1 MKVLH
6 IVTLVTPDGAFG
18 GPTRVAVNLCS
29 ALRDQGHE
37 AVLAAGVSGF
47 DTPPA
52 SVGGVPAHLFPAR
65 RVIRV
70 FGHAPTYAPALGR
83 WIDEHAPKFDIVHI
97 HLARD
102 LVTLPVAARLRRLGI
117 PFVVQTHGMI
127 APHGHP
133 LAAVIDRLWT
143 VKLLRSAAIVFHLN
157 PTERHDLRT
166 VGGTELPLRELRN
179 GVPVPAVPVR
189 DPAPDTTPEVLFLA
203 RLHERK
209 RPEVFAEAALS
220 LLKSGVRAR
229 FAIVGPP
236 AGAEACVDATIA
248 QARSDGFGETCIR
261 REPAVEPDRTGERM
275 SGASIYV
282 LPSVQEPF
290 PMTVLEAMM
299 LGIPVIIRP
308 DNGLAEFVET
318 HGCGVVVDGGP
329 PAFAQ
334 AISDLLADPSRSRV
348 MGRRGRSAAQAA
360 FGIDGVGRDLEQA
373 YRHVLY
379 EDNE

>member
-6 IVTLVTPDGAFG
+6 VVTLVTPDGAFG

-37 AVLAAGVSGF
+37 AVIAAGVNGF
-47 DTPPA
+47 DEPPA
-52 SVGGVPAHLFPAR
+52 SLGGVPAHLFPAR
-65 RVIRV
+65 RVVRGL
-70 FGHAPTYAPALGR
+70 GHAPTYAPALGR

-102 LVTLPVAARLRRLGI
+102 LVTLPVAARLHRMGI

-127 APHGHP
+127 APRSHP
-133 LAAVIDRLWT
+133 LAAAIDRLWT
-143 VKLLRSAAIVFHLN
+143 VKLLRSAAMVLHLN
-157 PTERHDLRT
+157 STERQDLCA
-166 VGGTELPLRELRN
+166 VGGTGLPLRELRN
-179 GVPVPAVPVR
+179 GVPVPAASVDDHSAETV
-189 DPAPDTTPEVLFLA
+189 PEVLFLA

-220 LLKSGVRAR
+220 LLRSGVDAR

-236 AGAEACVDATIA
+236 AGAETGVDAIIA
-248 QARSDGFGETCIR
+248 RARAEGFGEASIR
-261 REPAVEPDRTGERM
+261 REPAVEPDLAGERM
-275 SGASIYV
+275 SRASIYV

-299 LGIPVIIRP
+299 LGIPVVVRS

-318 HGCGVVVDGGP
+318 QCSGVVIDDSRQS
-329 PAFAQ
+329 FTQ
-334 AISDLLADPSRSRV
+334 AIADLLADPSGARA
-348 MGRRGRSAAQAA
+348 MGRRGRSAAQSA
-360 FGIDGVGRDLEQA
+360 FGIAGVGRELEQA

-379 EDNE
+379 GDSE

>member
-6 IVTLVTPDGAFG
+6 VVTLVTPDGAFG

-29 ALRDQGHE
+29 ALRDQGHD
-37 AVLAAGVSGF
+37 AVIAAGVNGF
-47 DTPPA
+47 DEPPT
-52 SVGGVPAHLFPAR
+52 SLSGVPAHLFPAR
-65 RVIRV
+65 RVIRG

-127 APHGHP
+127 TPRSHP
-133 LAAVIDRLWT
+133 LAAMIDRLWT
-143 VKLLRSAAIVFHLN
+143 VKMLRSAAMVFHLN
-157 PTERHDLRT
+157 STERQDLRT

-179 GVPVPAVPVR
+179 GVPAPAALIG
-189 DPAPDTTPEVLFLA
+189 DPASETLPEVLFLA

-209 RPEVFAEAALS
+209 MPEVFAEAALS

-236 AGAEACVDATIA
+236 AGAEAGVDAIIA
-248 QARSDGFGETCIR
+248 QARSEGFDEACIR
-261 REPAVEPDRTGERM
+261 REPAVEPDRAGERM
-275 SGASIYV
+275 SCASIYV

-318 HGCGVVVDGGP
+318 HGCGAVVDGGP
-329 PAFAQ
+329 QSFAQ
-334 AISDLLADPSRSRV
+334 AISDLLADPSSAREL
-348 MGRRGRSAAQAA
+348 GRRGRSAAQSA
-360 FGIDGVGRDLEQA
+360 FGIAGVGRELEQA

-379 EDNE
+379 EDSE

>member
-6 IVTLVTPDGAFG
+6 VVTLVTPDGAFG

-29 ALRDQGHE
+29 ALREQGHD
-37 AVLAAGVSGF
+37 AVIAAGVNGF
-47 DTPPA
+47 DEPPT
-52 SVGGVPAHLFPAR
+52 SLGGVPAHLFPAR
-65 RVIRV
+65 RVVRGL
-70 FGHAPTYAPALGR
+70 GHAPTYAPALGR

-102 LVTLPVAARLRRLGI
+102 LVTLPVAARLHRLGI
-117 PFVVQTHGMI
+117 PFVAQTHGMI
-127 APHGHP
+127 APHSHP

-143 VKLLRSAAIVFHLN
+143 IKLLRSAAMVFHLTA
-157 PTERHDLRT
+157 TEREDLCT
-166 VGGTELPLRELRN
+166 VGGTGLVLRELRN
-179 GVPVPAVPVR
+179 GVPTPEAPISA
-189 DPAPDTTPEVLFLA
+189 PAPETLPEVLFLA

-209 RPEVFAEAALS
+209 MPEVFAEAALS

-236 AGAEACVDATIA
+236 AGAEAGVDAIIA
-248 QARSDGFGETCIR
+248 QARSEGFDEARIR
-261 REPAVEPDRTGERM
+261 REPAVEPDRAGERM
-275 SGASIYV
+275 ARASVYV

-329 PAFAQ
+329 QSFAK
-334 AISDLLADPSRSRV
+334 AISDLLADPAGARA
-348 MGRRGRSAAQAA
+348 MGGWGRSAAQSA
-360 FGIDGVGRDLEQA
+360 FGIASVGRELEQA
-373 YRHVLY
+373 YRDVLY
-379 EDNE
+379 EDSE